1 MLEKERNTKLAKERK
16 KLLGGL
22 SRAIRSKRVL
32 QAMERVPREQ
42 FVPPEHRDMAYL
54 DVALTIGEGQTI
66 SQPYIVAMMTES
78 LRLQSRDRVLEVGT
92 GSGYQAAILAEL
104 IPESY
109 LVTVELVPILRERA
123 RRVLSGLGY
132 ANIVVEPA
140 GETLGCPERGPYDAI
155 VVTAA
160 APSLPPSLLEQ
171 LAPAE
176 EWCYRWGAWSS
187 RNWCRFSA
195 PVKAFRFGCS
205 ALAVSFRYWDPKVFP
220 RPTKSSSRC

>member
-171 LAPAE
+171 LAPGGRMVLPVGSLE
-176 EWCYRWGAWSS
+176 QQELVQVLRTGEGISI
-187 RNWCRFSA
+187 RMLGPCRFVPLLGPEGFPA
-195 PVKAFRFGCS
+195 P
-205 ALAVSFRYWDPKVFP
+205 Y
-220 RPTKSSSRC
+220 